1 MIIFAELIR
10 LTMNRMIRFTIL
22 LGMLFLLAMPL
33 SAQNLDSLYRCLD
46 EAIAATP
53 QYVAAKEQR
62 IADLK
67 RQVSQA
73 RDKETRYRLTRSLYQ
88 EYMPYVNDSAIVCL
102 QTCIAL
108 SEQMGQRSQAAECRA
123 LLALQCSNT
132 GMFDE
137 AQAILQQVDPHDI
150 DTLALGR
157 YYEACR
163 HVYGELAYY
172 SRVPD
177 QRDHY
182 TERAEHYKALMY
194 ATLPADYDA
203 VLCLREQDALN
214 GGDLQTSMD
223 INDHWMTIVEKG
235 SHPYAL
241 TALYR
246 YLEYKAR
253 GDSAQM
259 MKWVVESALAD
270 VRHAVMNQGSMWEV
284 CNQLMEQGDI
294 DRASRYINFA
304 SDCAGRFG
312 SRVRYW
318 QIQPLLL
325 SIDKAY
331 RDENERAKNQL
342 RLLLGA
348 ISVLALSL
356 VGSLFYVN
364 RQRKHL
370 AAARDE
376 LHVKNGQLSTS
387 NEQLTTLNTQLS
399 TLNMQLS
406 AKNQELSQLN
416 QRIAEAGRVKE
427 EYVGRFMRLC
437 SIYIDKMD
445 QFRKRVNKMVKNR
458 DYEELYNQTRTQEFK
473 DKELEELY
481 ESFDAAFLHLFPDF
495 VEQFNALLVPE
506 ERIML
511 QKGERMNTSLRI
523 FALIRLGI
531 EDSSKIAEFLHYS
544 VNTIY
549 NYRARIKNGALQDR
563 EHFEEHVKRI
573 GLPN

>member
-1 MIIFAELIR
+1 MKTEIR
-10 LTMNRMIRFTIL
+10 ICILTALSCL
-22 LGMLFLLAMPL
+22 L
-33 SAQNLDSLYRCLD
+33 STRVVAQSLDSLFRSLD
-46 EAIAATP
+46 VAIAAMP
-53 QYVAAKEQR
+53 QYVAAKEDR
-62 IADLK
+62 IAALK
-67 RQVSQA
+67 SQMNQT
-73 RDKETRYRLTRSLYQ
+73 RDVATRYRLARSLYQ

-102 QTCIAL
+102 QTCITL
-108 SEQMGQRSQAAECRA
+108 SEQMGQPSRAAECRA

-137 AQAILQQVDPHDI
+137 AQSILEQVDASNI
-150 DTLALGR
+150 DSVALGR

-172 SRVPD
+172 SRVPG
-177 QRDHY
+177 QREHY
-182 TERAEHYKALMY
+182 TERAEHYKTLMY
-194 ATLPADYDA
+194 AALPPDNDA

-214 GGDLQTSMD
+214 GGDLATSMA
-223 INDHWMTIVEKG
+223 INDHWLSIVEKG
-235 SHPYAL
+235 THPYAL

-246 YLEYKAR
+246 YLEYKAA
-253 GDSAQM
+253 GDSLQM
-259 MKWVVESALAD
+259 MKWVLESALAD
-270 VRHAVMNQGSMWEV
+270 VRNAVMNQGSMWEV
-284 CNQLMEQGDI
+284 CNQLMMQGDI

-331 RDENERAKNQL
+331 RDENESAKNQL
-342 RLLLGA
+342 RLLLVA
-348 ISVLALSL
+348 ISVLALS
-356 VGSLFYVN
+356 VVASLFYVN
-364 RQRKHL
+364 RQRKNL

-376 LHVKNGQLSTS
+376 LHVKNGQLSES
-387 NEQLTTLNTQLS
+387 NTQLSTLNTQLS
-399 TLNMQLS
+399 TLNVQLS
-406 AKNQELSQLN
+406 AKNQQLSQLN

-437 SIYIDKMD
+437 SLYIDKMD

-506 ERIML
+506 ERVTL
-511 QKGERMNTSLRI
+511 QKGERLNTSLRI

-563 EHFEEHVKRI
+563 EHFEDNVKRI